1 MIILVHEIAHLTC
14 YKKYPKKISPH
25 GKEWKSEFNF
35 HMKYFLEMNIFPE
48 ELNNYMKVY
57 SVSPSAASCTDVSL
71 IKILKKY
78 DDASDYI
85 HLEELNENQIFSLK
99 DSRRYIKGKK
109 LRKRFLCTE
118 IGTGRKYL
126 ISPIADVIKET
137 LF

>member
-1 MIILVHEIAHLTC
+1 M
-14 YKKYPKKISPH
+14 KYSKNISPH
-25 GKEWKSEFNF
+25 GPEWKSEFNF

-48 ELNNYMKVY
+48 ELNSYMKLY
-57 SVSPSAASCTDVSL
+57 SVSPSAASCTDVRL

-78 DDASDYI
+78 DDPSEYI
-85 HLEELNENQIFSLK
+85 HLEELNENQIFSLR

-118 IGTGRKYL
+118 IGTGKKFL
-126 ISPIADVIKET
+126 ISPVADVIRET

>member
-1 MIILVHEIAHLTC
+1 MHEIAHLTC
-14 YKKYPKKISPH
+14 YKKYPKKILPH

-35 HMKYFLEMNIFPE
+35 HMKYFLELNLFPN
-48 ELNNYMKVY
+48 ELNHYMKVY
-57 SVSPSAASCTDVSL
+57 SESPSAASCTDVNL

-78 DDASDYI
+78 DEASDYI